1 FGRNDPMIGLQA
13 SPVHGSRSWWDRPT
27 DAAERTE
34 LVAEIAYHN
43 RGGALVT
50 LRGPVPG
57 ALFEFGP
64 IEVSTA
70 AMTRLESAH
79 LHAWPLLLRHV
90 ACAGAPDATTTERN
104 LRAIR
109 MKEGR
114 VVSEFRTPNGGLLWI
129 ITHLG
134 NGGYTVF
141 LVSDDK

>member
-1 FGRNDPMIGLQA
+1 MIGLQA

-34 LVAEIAYHN
+34 LVAKITYHN
-43 RGGALVT
+43 RGGALVS

-57 ALFEFGP
+57 ALFEFGT
-64 IEVSTA
+64 IEVSNA
-70 AMTRLESAH
+70 AMTAMESSH
-79 LHAWPLLLRHV
+79 LYAWPLLLRHV

-114 VVSEFRTPNGGLLWI
+114 VVSEFRTSNGCQLWI

-134 NGGYTVF
+134 DGGYTTF
-141 LVSDDK
+141 LVSDLG